1 MFSRDRDQGRGR
13 RGGTIRTGTSR
24 GGSDN
29 GRGHIA
35 SRFATLGRGSASNVR
50 GGLKGKQ
57 PGGGLRK
64 VNWDLRTLE
73 PLRKDFYIEHP
84 AVRNRSN
91 EEVSQFRENAEITV
105 KGENVPNPV
114 QYFEEGNFPP
124 YVMEGIRR
132 QGYSQPTPIQAQ
144 GWPIALSGRDLVAI
158 AQTGS
163 GKTLGYILPAIVHI
177 IHQPRLSNGDGP
189 IVLVLAPTRELAQQI
204 QEVANSFG
212 ETAAV
217 RNTCIFGGAPKGP
230 QAHDLERGIEICI
243 ATPGR
248 LIDFLERGTT
258 NLRRCTYLVL
268 DEADRMLDMGF
279 EPQIRKII
287 EQIRPDRQVLMWSA
301 TWPKEVRAL
310 AEDFLTDYVH
320 LNIGSLTLSA
330 NHNITQIIDVCHE
343 YEKDSK
349 LNRLLQEIGTE
360 KENKTIIFVETKRK
374 VDDITRNI
382 RRDGWQAVSIHGD
395 KNQQERDHV
404 LQEFRSG
411 RAPILVATDVAAR
424 GLDVDDVKYVI
435 NFDYPSSSEDY
446 IHRIGRTGRRRQTGT
461 AYAFFTSHNMKHAGD
476 LIEVLREAGQNVNPR
491 LSEMAEMAKAGNFSG
506 RGAKRFGTS
515 AGNGIERGSGRRGNN
530 DGRGRGGTSIRGR
543 GSSRG
548 GGSSYQSSSNV
559 YSGSDYNN
567 YSSMKQSSSLGQQS
581 TAYGY
586 STQRSY
592 GQGSMPQNYGG
603 GDNYGSAYPYR
614 GTTY

>member
-1 MFSRDRDQGRGR
+1 MFNRDRDQSRGR
-13 RGGTIRTGTSR
+13 RGGGRGNGRGGSDGSHGNGSGRFSSR
-24 GGSDN
+24 GGSSIGGN
-29 GRGHIA
+29 GG
-35 SRFATLGRGSASNVR
+35 GSGR

-57 PGGGLRK
+57 PGGALRK
-64 VNWDLRTLE
+64 LNWDIRSLE
-73 PLRKDFYIEHP
+73 PLRKDFYVEHP
-84 AVRNRSN
+84 AVRNRSP
-91 EEVSQFRENAEITV
+91 EEVSKFRQDAEITV
-105 KGENVPNPV
+105 KGDDVPNPI
-114 QYFEEGNFPP
+114 QYFEEGNFPS

-132 QGYSQPTPIQAQ
+132 QGYAQPTAIQAQ
-144 GWPIALSGRDLVAI
+144 GWPIALSGKDLVAI

-177 IHQPRLSNGDGP
+177 IHQPRITTGDGP
-189 IVLVLAPTRELAQQI
+189 IALILAPTRELAQQI
-204 QEVANSFG
+204 QEVANCFG
-212 ETAAV
+212 ESAAV

-258 NLRRCTYLVL
+258 SLRRCTYLVL

-310 AEDFLTDYVH
+310 AEDFLTNYTH

-330 NHNITQIIDVCHE
+330 NHNIIQIVDVCQE
-343 YEKDSK
+343 FEKDLK
-349 LNRLLQEIGTE
+349 LYRLLQEIGTE

-382 RRDGWQAVSIHGD
+382 RRDGWQALSIHGD

-476 LIEVLREAGQNVNPR
+476 LIEVLREAGQNINPR
-491 LSEMAEMAKAGNFSG
+491 LSEMAEMAKSSSFGG
-506 RGAKRFGTS
+506 GKRFGGPS
-515 AGNGIERGSGRRGNN
+515 GGSDRGGGRRGGSGE
-530 DGRGRGGTSIRGR
+530 GRGRGGGSSSRGR
-543 GSSRG
+543 GGSSGTRG
-548 GGSSYQSSSNV
+548 GGSYQSSSAG
-559 YSGSDYNN
+559 YTTSEYN
-567 YSSMKQSSSLGQQS
+567 YSTGKPSNQISSS
-581 TAYGY
+581 YGY
-586 STQRSY
+586 STQRDY
-592 GQGSMPQNYGG
+592 GQGNMPQNYGG
-603 GDNYGSAYPYR
+603 GDNYGNSYQYRGSAY
-614 GTTY
+614 